1 MRDGVCLRASQG
13 AKEETPPSRSL
24 QSSEGLTASDKSR
37 RSLPLFPP
45 CATCGGWRALIF
57 HPERERTR
65 EKPRGVRREIKRRR
79 KRKGMVWA
87 PKNCKCPLNWVCLV
101 YRTCP
106 RHLLV
111 YKEMARCAATAFF
124 FSFVCLLCLRQVN
137 CVFVER
143 CRVAGSLCSVTFNTV
158 SYLEQKSRTEVI
170 ILLNKFRC
178 WMRLFAPAVLWS

>member
-1 MRDGVCLRASQG
+1 MESAHFPPRKRENEGKAERCKEGDKATEKKKRDGLGPKKLQMSFELSVFGVPYLSAPSSCVQRNGALRS
-13 AKEETPPSRSL
+13 
-24 QSSEGLTASDKSR
+24 
-37 RSLPLFPP
+37 
-45 CATCGGWRALIF
+45 
-57 HPERERTR
+57 
-65 EKPRGVRREIKRRR
+65 
-79 KRKGMVWA
+79 
-87 PKNCKCPLNWVCLV
+87 NCI
-101 YRTCP
+101 
-106 RHLLV
+106 
-111 YKEMARCAATAFF
+111 F

>member
-57 HPERERTR
+57 HPERER
-65 EKPRGVRREIKRRR
+65 KPRGVKSEIKRREGDREKEERWSGPTKTLR
-79 KRKGMVWA
+79 KR
-87 PKNCKCPLNWVCLV
+87 PLNYTSVCLLH
-101 YRTCP
+101 RTCLH
-106 RHLLV
+106 HLLV
-111 YKEMARCAATAFF
+111 QKTTQCLFSLLFARY
-124 FSFVCLLCLRQVN
+124 VCVKLI
-137 CVFVER
+137 VFLPSGAR
-143 CRVAGSLCSVTFNTV
+143 SLCSVTFNTV
-158 SYLEQKSRTEVI
+158 SYLEQKSHTEVI

>member
-57 HPERERTR
+57 HPERER
-65 EKPRGVRREIKRRR
+65 KPRGVKSDGGQR
-79 KRKGMVWA
+79 KREEMVRA
-87 PKNCKCPLNWVCLV
+87 YKNSPQMSFELRVSVFAVLYLSAIFLCRKQG
-101 YRTCP
+101 R
-106 RHLLV
+106 
-111 YKEMARCAATAFF
+111 AATVF
-124 FSFVCLLCLRQVN
+124 FSVLFARYVCVKLI
-137 CVFVER
+137 VFLPSGAR
-143 CRVAGSLCSVTFNTV
+143 SLCSVTFNTV
-158 SYLEQKSRTEVI
+158 SYLEQKSHTEVI